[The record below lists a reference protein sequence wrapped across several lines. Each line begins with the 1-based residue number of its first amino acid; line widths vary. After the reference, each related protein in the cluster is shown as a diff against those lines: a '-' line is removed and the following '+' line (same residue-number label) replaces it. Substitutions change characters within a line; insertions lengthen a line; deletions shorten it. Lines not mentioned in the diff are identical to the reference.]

1 MLWMKKFSIVDE
13 CAQVFCLQIQL
24 EKYLSLFAQC
34 IQRMLNKEICPLCKK
49 QTSLD
54 FRFENSVIT
63 DGSRRPRL
71 SIVPQSESL
80 EAFHRKAPLK
90 KLSRHLIL
98 HCQNCRALHPSC
110 LWPKCGKKNMWVV
123 YRSEIRASH
132 HIHAKNDNSC
142 PATSYTNF
150 RFQLKSYW
158 HTMIFNCSRLE
169 SPDGRRGVCDQNS
182 LINKSTSMKKLMS
195 KRRFK
200 TIKPNS
206 DCFPWRLS
214 KFKSCINGIYFSI

>member
-1 MLWMKKFSIVDE
+1 MRVWRHFT
-13 CAQVFCLQIQL
+13 
-24 EKYLSLFAQC
+24 EKHRWRNWVGTWYYTAKTAEHC
-34 IQRMLNKEICPLCKK
+34 TPVACDLNVE
-49 QTSLD
+49 
-54 FRFENSVIT
+54 
-63 DGSRRPRL
+63 
-71 SIVPQSESL
+71 
-80 EAFHRKAPLK
+80 
-90 KLSRHLIL
+90 
-98 HCQNCRALHPSC
+98 
-110 LWPKCGKKNMWVV
+110 KKNMWVV

-169 SPDGRRGVCDQNS
+169 SPDVRRGVCDQNS